1 MPNRRDV
8 LKVLGGAAGLSLA
21 GKSAPIL
28 GQVPR
33 KEVRIDGEQV
43 RVVDIHAHCVFPEVE
58 DVIRGTNLEGVRTFP
73 DWYLLGPERLE
84 AMDGRGI
91 DVQALSI
98 NLYWWYAADRDLAAR
113 IVQLHDEK
121 LADWCATNPE
131 RFVALTSV
139 ALQYPDLAA
148 EQLEYAVT
156 ELGHRGA
163 AIGRTVLGEM
173 VSLPKYDPFWTKAEE
188 LGVPVFMHPADSVH
202 LLREGGLTGPGNQGN
217 ILGNPFETTVF
228 LTNLIL
234 DGTLDRFPELR
245 VCGAHGG
252 GYLPSYIGRTD
263 VACQTASEPQPGY
276 FPDAVCS
283 CVAMCSNQKLA
294 SEYLRDQIIVDSM
307 VFTAEG
313 LRHLVEV
320 MGPSQI
326 VYGSDQPFAW
336 PDTLDLIVDSPD
348 LSASE
353 KAAIL
358 GGSLASL
365 LKLDAEKHTIPSK
378 ATRGSPDLV
387 VDRRAWTESR

>member
-8 LKVLGGAAGLSLA
+8 LKVMGSATAGMYFLGNGVPALA
-21 GKSAPIL
+21 
-28 GQVPR
+28 QVPR
-33 KEVRIDGEQV
+33 KEVRVDGRRV

-58 DVIRGTNLEGVRTFP
+58 DVIRGTSLEGVRTFP

-98 NLYWWYAADRDLAAR
+98 NLYWWYAADRALASR

-121 LADWCATNPE
+121 LAEWCSMHPD

-139 ALQYPDLAA
+139 ALQYPELAA
-148 EQLEYAVT
+148 AQLEYAVT

-163 AIGRTVLGEM
+163 AIGGTVLGEM
-173 VSLPKYDPFWTKAEE
+173 VSLPKYDPFWAKAEE
-188 LGVPVFMHPADSVH
+188 LGVPVFMHPSDSVH

-234 DGTLDRFPELR
+234 DGTLDRFPGLK

-263 VACQTASEPQPGY
+263 VACQTRGEPQPGY

-283 CVAMCSNQKLA
+283 CIAMCSNQKRA

-313 LRHLVEV
+313 LRHLVAV
-320 MGPSQI
+320 MGASQI

-336 PDTLDLIVDSPD
+336 PDTMDLIVDSPD
-348 LSASE
+348 LSASDKE
-353 KAAIL
+353 AIL
-358 GGSLASL
+358 GGNLASL
-365 LKLDAEKHTIPSK
+365 LRLDA
-378 ATRGSPDLV
+378 
-387 VDRRAWTESR
+387 